1 VCRLQVHHVDQH
13 LVFTQGQCKAVV
25 AGEEKMVN
33 AGDLVIVPQ
42 GTKHNFIN
50 TGKEPLICFT
60 IYAPGKFR
68 NWIAWRAGVARL
80 TCLIVEFLAEHDPKS
95 VHKSK

>member
-1 VCRLQVHHVDQH
+1 MTRSCPSRQVHHVDQH

-60 IYAPGKFR
+60 IYAPGR
-68 NWIAWRAGVARL
+68 CIPVGR
-80 TCLIVEFLAEHDPKS
+80 CP
-95 VHKSK
+95 

>member
-1 VCRLQVHHVDQH
+1 
-13 LVFTQGQCKAVV
+13 
-25 AGEEKMVN
+25 MVN

-60 IYAPGKFR
+60 IYAPGK
-68 NWIAWRAGVARL
+68 IALGV
-80 TCLIVEFLAEHDPKS
+80 
-95 VHKSK
+95 